1 MVEKMKLSKKNKD
14 QFFRLF
20 HSLLIYANLKKGSLK
35 KELEPDDLFHF
46 PLEYLLD
53 MRMTVYND
61 PEIIDQFVADNPY
74 GLNDDEL
81 EIVSNFNNFIR
92 GKFLIVKYLKKYAVV
107 LSQNEDGGVPYGVLT
122 LNNSFEDMLGPY
134 LPVLM
139 KTTLL
144 PFKGKIVYDG
154 VINPYNIRF
163 GSGIRKSF
171 NASFQEAKARHGI
184 VTSLPYDGRE
194 GKTDDL
200 ELLKVYLK
208 NQYNRDVHWKEIEE
222 LRKKDERLEVY
233 YHQKMG
239 KVHSR
244 DLKKILKEA
253 GIENG
258 WFGVLD
264 GIIVGC
270 GKTKKELS
278 DNINGIVPEN
288 RKEHVLMFQM
298 KR

>member
-1 MVEKMKLSKKNKD
+1 M
-14 QFFRLF
+14 
-20 HSLLIYANLKKGSLK
+20 
-35 KELEPDDLFHF
+35 
-46 PLEYLLD
+46 
-53 MRMTVYND
+53 
-61 PEIIDQFVADNPY
+61 
-74 GLNDDEL
+74 NDDEL